1 MEDRRRS
8 LTSFSWARKDERFL
22 QSSPGSA
29 VWLCDGAL
37 VSPSVSETLHSIPTL
52 QERRWEER
60 NSPFPYRTH
69 SNYQKTPLLIKSEPA
84 ILELSIA
91 GCDPVLQI

>member
-1 MEDRRRS
+1 MRDSCKVVLGLWCGSVMEH
-8 LTSFSWARKDERFL
+8 L
-22 QSSPGSA
+22 
-29 VWLCDGAL
+29 
-37 VSPSVSETLHSIPTL
+37 PSVSETLRSIPTL

-84 ILELSIA
+84 ILELSIT